1 MIVKFQVLM
10 LERGKAFSDVP
21 DSLKEAVRQ
30 ELIEQGKEHLIGG
43 A

>member
-10 LERGKAFSDVP
+10 LERGKSFRDVP
-21 DSLKEAVRQ
+21 DSLKEAVRR